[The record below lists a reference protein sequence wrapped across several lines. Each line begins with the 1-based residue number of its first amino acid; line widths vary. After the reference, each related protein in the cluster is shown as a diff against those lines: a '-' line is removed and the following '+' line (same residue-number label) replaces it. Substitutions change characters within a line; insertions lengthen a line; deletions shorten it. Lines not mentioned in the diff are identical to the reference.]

1 MATLLNKRYKDMFLF
16 EIVNILE
23 GFEKLELS
31 TGKGILEIL
40 SLPNDFIDK
49 LKQLKEK

>member
-1 MATLLNKRYKDMFLF
+1 MEDKGV
-16 EIVNILE
+16 IVSKE